1 VSIRVV
7 VADDQAMV
15 RRGFRLM
22 LDDEPDMEVVAEAGD
37 GEQAV
42 RAIRALTPDVALM
55 DIRMPGVNGLEATR
69 RLAGQPTRIIVL
81 TTFDLDEYVYE
92 ALRAGA
98 AGFLTKEAP
107 AEQLIEAVRVVAAGD
122 GMLTPGVTRRVIEAF
137 ARTPAPRRS
146 PALDSLTA
154 RELEVLRLM
163 ARGLSNPE
171 IAAELFISDTTA
183 KTHVSRILTKLG
195 LRDRIQAVIF
205 AYESGLVV
213 PGSSSQPLVA
223 QADRQTPG
231 PPSVLSTYTAAL
243 SPAGRGRPGSGRF
256 WAPWRGADVRGVDDC
271 PGPVQLAGGLQF
283 GQQQLVQLLPDPGPV
298 PFLPGAASRSSLTR
312 TRVPGAGTPTGC
324 RCAARTGCR
333 TTRAGPGFGCVPDAE
348 DCAQAWVATVLCAA
362 AAHRARSTAAAHR
375 VSQPTIEDHRPQR
388 TEDP

>member
-213 PGSSSQPLVA
+213 PG
-223 QADRQTPG
+223 
-231 PPSVLSTYTAAL
+231 
-243 SPAGRGRPGSGRF
+243 
-256 WAPWRGADVRGVDDC
+256 
-271 PGPVQLAGGLQF
+271 
-283 GQQQLVQLLPDPGPV
+283 
-298 PFLPGAASRSSLTR
+298 
-312 TRVPGAGTPTGC
+312 
-324 RCAARTGCR
+324 
-333 TTRAGPGFGCVPDAE
+333 
-348 DCAQAWVATVLCAA
+348 
-362 AAHRARSTAAAHR
+362 
-375 VSQPTIEDHRPQR
+375 
-388 TEDP
+388 

>member
-1 VSIRVV
+1 MSIRVV

-22 LDDEPDMEVVAEAGD
+22 LDDEPDIEVVAEAGD

-42 RAIRALTPDVALM
+42 RAIRSLAPDVALM

-69 RLAGQPTRIIVL
+69 RLAGVATRIIVL

-107 AEQLIEAVRVVAAGD
+107 AERLIEAVRVVAAGD
-122 GMLTPGVTRRVIEAF
+122 GILTPGVTRRVIEAF
-137 ARTPAPRRS
+137 AAAPLPRRS
-146 PALDSLTA
+146 PALDVLTA
-154 RELEVLRLM
+154 REIEVLRLM

-213 PGSSSQPLVA
+213 PG
-223 QADRQTPG
+223 
-231 PPSVLSTYTAAL
+231 
-243 SPAGRGRPGSGRF
+243 
-256 WAPWRGADVRGVDDC
+256 
-271 PGPVQLAGGLQF
+271 
-283 GQQQLVQLLPDPGPV
+283 
-298 PFLPGAASRSSLTR
+298 
-312 TRVPGAGTPTGC
+312 
-324 RCAARTGCR
+324 
-333 TTRAGPGFGCVPDAE
+333 
-348 DCAQAWVATVLCAA
+348 
-362 AAHRARSTAAAHR
+362 
-375 VSQPTIEDHRPQR
+375 
-388 TEDP
+388 